1 MREHGF
7 SKEKLMATATLT
19 HPLVSATQPAQG
31 AAIASLDGVTK
42 RFGASLALDN
52 LSLSL
57 HPGEVVALLGPNG
70 AGKTTAVRLLL
81 GLTRP
86 TSGSVRLFGRAADD
100 TLARVRVGTMLQ
112 IARVPETLRVREHI
126 QLFRSYYPAPLPL
139 DEVLALA
146 GITDIANRLF
156 STLSGGQKQRMLFAL
171 ALCGNP
177 DLVFLDEPTVG
188 MDIEA
193 RRALWA
199 QVRGLSA
206 RGKTILLT
214 THYLE
219 EADALASR
227 VVVINKGKIIAQ
239 GTSQEIKGLVAGRKV
254 RVVTQLKVSELQ
266 SLPTVTSVTQDRDGV
281 VLTATNSDQ
290 AVRALLLADST
301 AHSLEISGAALEDA
315 FLQLTGS

>member
-1 MREHGF
+1 
-7 SKEKLMATATLT
+7 MATATL
-19 HPLVSATQPAQG
+19 PQAL
-31 AAIASLDGVTK
+31 AALSQAEPQTAPIASLNGVSK
-42 RFGASLALDN
+42 RFGESLALDN
-52 LSLSL
+52 LSLQL

-86 TSGSVRLFGRAADD
+86 SAGSVQLFGRAADD
-100 TLARVRVGTMLQ
+100 KMARIRTGTMLQ
-112 IARVPETLRVREHI
+112 IARVPETLRVREHV
-126 QLFRSYYPAPLPL
+126 QLFRSYYPTPLPL
-139 DEVLALA
+139 AHVLDLA
-146 GITDIANRLF
+146 GITDIADRLF

-177 DLVFLDEPTVG
+177 DLIFLDEPTVG

-199 QVRGLSA
+199 QVRQLSA
-206 RGKTILLT
+206 QGKTILLT

-227 VVVINKGKIIAQ
+227 VVVLNRGKIIAQ

-254 RVVTQLKVSELQ
+254 RCITQLSLRELQ
-266 SLPTVTSVTQDRDGV
+266 QLPTVTSVSKDREAV
-281 VLTATNSDQ
+281 VLTAGNSDQ
-290 AVRALLLADST
+290 AVRALLLADAT
-301 AHSLEISGAALEDA
+301 AHSLEVSGAALEDA
-315 FLQLTGS
+315 FLQLTSS

>member
-1 MREHGF
+1 
-7 SKEKLMATATLT
+7 MATATL
-19 HPLVSATQPAQG
+19 PRPAIALSQAEPATP
-31 AAIASLDGVTK
+31 AIASLDGVTK
-42 RFGASLALDN
+42 RFGQSLALDN
-52 LSLSL
+52 LSLQL

-86 TSGSVRLFGRAADD
+86 TTGQVKLFGRAADD
-100 TLARVRVGTMLQ
+100 TLARVRTGAMLQ
-112 IARVPETLRVREHI
+112 IARVPETLKVREHV
-126 QLFRSYYPAPLPL
+126 QLFRNYYPSPMPIAHVL
-139 DEVLALA
+139 DLA
-146 GITDIANRLF
+146 GITDIADRMF
-156 STLSGGQKQRMLFAL
+156 GTLSGGQKQRVLFGMAI
-171 ALCGNP
+171 CGNP

-199 QVRGLSA
+199 QVRQLA
-206 RGKTILLT
+206 AQGKTILLT

-227 VVVINKGKIIAQ
+227 IVVINKGRIIAQ
-239 GTSQEIKGLVAGRKV
+239 GSSQEIKGLVAGRKV
-254 RVVTQLKVSELQ
+254 RCVTQLSVRELQ
-266 SLPTVTSVTQDRDGV
+266 ALPTVTSVSQDREAV
-281 VLTATNSDQ
+281 VLTATNSDH

-315 FLQLTGS
+315 FLQLTSS